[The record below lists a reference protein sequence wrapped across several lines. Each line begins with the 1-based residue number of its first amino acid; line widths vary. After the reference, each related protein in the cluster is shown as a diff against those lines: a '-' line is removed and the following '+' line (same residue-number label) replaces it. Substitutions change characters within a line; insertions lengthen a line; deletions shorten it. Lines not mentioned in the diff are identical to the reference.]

1 MDNNLLLFV
10 AEQVSNVAVEVS
22 IVVVDID
29 IVVVDHKNEH
39 FVVEDM
45 EDNSSDLVVVVVD
58 DAAADVVVGNE
69 TDAGVVLVD
78 TF

>member
-39 FVVEDM
+39 SVVEDM
-45 EDNSSDLVVVVVD
+45 EDNSSDLVVVVD